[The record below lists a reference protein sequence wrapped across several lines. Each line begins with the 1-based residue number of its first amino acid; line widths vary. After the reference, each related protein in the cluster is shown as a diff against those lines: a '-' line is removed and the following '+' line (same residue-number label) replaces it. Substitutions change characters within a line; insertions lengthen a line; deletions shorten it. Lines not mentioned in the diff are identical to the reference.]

1 MAEELDTAILNAKV
15 HTLDVQNTQCE
26 AVGIY
31 DQEIAC
37 RGRNEDI
44 RPHIGDETQVINA
57 KGKVVLPGFIDSHC
71 HLAAL
76 GICLTQPDLSKAG
89 SKDEVLEIVED
100 AVKGKEEGD
109 WIVVDWANGW
119 QEIKWKGDR
128 DYIRKEEIDRVVPNN
143 PVILSR
149 IDGHCC
155 SVNSR
160 ALEILNIPAG
170 TAGYEMENGRP
181 TGVLKEPAIHM
192 LDQIP
197 EIHGAFAA
205 SMEELAKGLKLAMRR
220 AHELGVTSVHDI
232 YLGSEEIKAYRRLK
246 DKGELRIRVSLSPR
260 VEYLA
265 EVIKLGLGPTFGDD
279 KLRLGAVK
287 ILADGSTGART
298 AALVEPYSD
307 DPQESGLLIW
317 AEEELEDMVLKAH
330 ENGIQLAIHTIG
342 DRALELVLD
351 CFEKANK
358 EGGEKDLRHRIE
370 HFSMA
375 SRNQIER
382 AAHLNIIAS
391 MQPNFVGGWGLPG
404 GEDEARL
411 GTDRLRQMN
420 PFAWVREAG
429 MKMAFGSD
437 CMPFS
442 PLYGIHWAVN
452 APFPSQ
458 KISPAEAFKAYTVGG
473 AYATFEEDYK
483 GTIEEGKLA
492 DLIILDRNPFSNPE
506 VIKDTHV
513 RFTMI
518 DGEVVYDEI
527 GSQRTLSNSDWGG

>member
-1 MAEELDTAILNAKV
+1 LIQNLDVAILNAKV
-15 HTLDVQNTQCE
+15 YTLSSDDERAEAIGVNGRRISLIGSDKDVRQ
-26 AVGIY
+26 
-31 DQEIAC
+31 
-37 RGRNEDI
+37 R
-44 RPHIGDETQVINA
+44 IGKATRIVDA

-89 SKDEVLEIVED
+89 SKDAVLEIVKE
-100 AVKGKEEGD
+100 AAKEKEEGD
-109 WIVVDWANGW
+109 WIVVDFASGW
-119 QEIKWKGDR
+119 QESKWKGDR
-128 DYIRKEEIDRVVPNN
+128 EFIRKEEIDRVVPNN
-143 PVILSR
+143 PVVLTR

-160 ALEILNIPAG
+160 ALERLNIPVG
-170 TAGYEMENGRP
+170 TPGYEMESGRP
-181 TGVLKEPAIHM
+181 TGILKEGAMDI

-197 EIHGAFAA
+197 EIHGAFTA
-205 SMEELAKGLKLAMRR
+205 SVEELVKDLKLSMRR

-246 DKGELRIRVSLSPR
+246 NKGELRIRVSLSPR
-260 VEYLA
+260 VEYLDK
-265 EVIKLGLGPTFGDD
+265 VIKLGLGPRFGDD

-298 AALVEPYSD
+298 AALVKPYSD
-307 DPQESGLLIW
+307 DPQESGMLVW
-317 AEEELEDMVLKAH
+317 PQEELEDMVLKAH
-330 ENGIQLAIHTIG
+330 ENGIQLAIHAIG
-342 DRALELVLD
+342 DRAIDLVLD

-358 EGGEKDLRHRIE
+358 QGGERNLRHRIE

-404 GEDEARL
+404 GEDEARY
-411 GTDRLRQMN
+411 GTDRLRRMN

-458 KISPAEAFKAYTVGG
+458 RISPEEAFKAYTVGG

-483 GTIEEGKLA
+483 GTIEEDKLA
-492 DLIILDRNPFSNPE
+492 DLIILDRNPFSKPE
-506 VIKDTHV
+506 EIKDMQV
-513 RFTMI
+513 KFTMI
-518 DGEVVYDEI
+518 DGEIVYDK
-527 GSQRTLSNSDWGG
+527 LDK

>member
-1 MAEELDTAILNAKV
+1 VYTLSSDDKRAKAIGVNGRRISLIGSDK
-15 HTLDVQNTQCE
+15 DVRQ
-26 AVGIY
+26 
-31 DQEIAC
+31 
-37 RGRNEDI
+37 R
-44 RPHIGDETQVINA
+44 IGKATRMVDA
-57 KGKVVLPGFIDSHC
+57 KGKVVLPGFIDSHG

-89 SKDEVLEIVED
+89 SKDEVLAIIKD

-128 DYIRKEEIDRVVPNN
+128 EYIRKEEIDRVVPNN
-143 PVILSR
+143 PVVLSR
-149 IDGHCC
+149 IDGHCY

-170 TAGYEMENGRP
+170 TAGYEMENSRP
-181 TGVLKEPAIHM
+181 TGILKEPAIDM

-205 SMEELAKGLKLAMRR
+205 SMEELVKGLKRAMKR

-246 DKGELRIRVSLSPR
+246 DKSELRIRVSLSPR

-265 EVIKLGLGPTFGDD
+265 EVIKLGLGPRFGDD

-317 AEEELEDMVLKAH
+317 AQEELQDMVLKAH

-342 DRALELVLD
+342 DRAIELVLD

-358 EGGEKDLRHRIE
+358 EGGERDLRHRIE

-375 SRNQIER
+375 SRKQIER

-404 GEDEARL
+404 GEDEVRV
-411 GTDRLRQMN
+411 GSERQSRAN

-458 KISPAEAFKAYTVGG
+458 KISPGEAFKAYTVGG
-473 AYATFEEDYK
+473 AYATFEENYK

-492 DLIILDRNPFSNPE
+492 DLIILDRNPFSKPE
-506 VIKDTHV
+506 EIKDMHV
-513 RFTMI
+513 KFTML
-518 DGEVVYDEI
+518 DGEIVYD
-527 GSQRTLSNSDWGG
+527 RLNN